1 MNIIELLEKISEGK
15 IKDGSLF
22 HGGDL
27 FYNLIV
33 LNKNLYVINE
43 MTKQIELLES
53 HHIGNFI
60 LKNYLL
66 YEYKKVIK

>member
-1 MNIIELLEKISEGK
+1 MDIVELLKKISEGK
-15 IKDGSLF
+15 IKNGSLF

-33 LNKNLYVINE
+33 LDSDLYVINE
-43 MTKQIELLES
+43 ITKQIYLLES

-60 LKNYLL
+60 LNNYKL
-66 YEYKKVIK
+66 YEYKKVID